1 MNNGAEGQMRVVSSG
16 KEITGSARIVHV
28 TQRDAVLRGLKTF
41 ALTVLAALATIIIP
55 GVHFI
60 SVPGGLIA
68 APIVGV
74 MVFMKSRGAVKGMSG
89 SFTCPQCGG
98 SNVLD
103 YQEGKPPY
111 YGSCPTCKSPYQAF
125 PA

>member
-1 MNNGAEGQMRVVSSG
+1 VLCNG
-16 KEITGSARIVHV
+16 KEVTGPAQIRRT
-28 TQRDAVLRGLKTF
+28 TQRDAVMRGLKTF
-41 ALTVLAALATIIIP
+41 GLTVLAALCTIIIP

-74 MVFMKSRGAVKGMSG
+74 MVFLKSRGTVRGMSG
-89 SFTCPQCGG
+89 SFQCPQCGQ
-98 SNVLD
+98 SNILE

-111 YGSCPTCKSPYQAF
+111 FGSCTSCKNPYQAF
-125 PA
+125 PV

>member
-1 MNNGAEGQMRVVSSG
+1 MSIEAEGQLRVILSG
-16 KEITGSARIVHV
+16 KETKGPAHIHVV
-28 TQRDAVLRGLKTF
+28 TQREALIRGFKTF
-41 ALTVLAALATIIIP
+41 GLTVLAALCTIIIP

-68 APIVGV
+68 APLVGI
-74 MVFMKSRGAVKGMSG
+74 MVFLKSRGTVHGMSG
-89 SFTCPQCGG
+89 TFSCPQCGQH
-98 SNVLD
+98 NVME

-111 YGSCPTCKSPYQAF
+111 FGSCASCKNPYQVF

>member
-1 MNNGAEGQMRVVSSG
+1 MNAEMDGQLRVISNG
-16 KEITGSARIVHV
+16 KEVTGPAHIRRV

-41 ALTVLAALATIIIP
+41 ALTVLAALCTIIIP

-74 MVFMKSRGAVKGMSG
+74 MVFLKSRGTIHGMSG
-89 SFTCPQCGG
+89 SFSCPQCGQN
-98 SNVLD
+98 NVLE
-103 YQEGKPPY
+103 YQVGKPPY
-111 YGSCPTCKSPYQAF
+111 FGSCPACKNPYQAF
-125 PA
+125 PV

>member
-1 MNNGAEGQMRVVSSG
+1 MSLETEGQLRVVANG
-16 KEITGSARIVHV
+16 KESTGPAFVRRI

-41 ALTVLAALATIIIP
+41 GLTVLAALCTIIIP

-68 APIVGV
+68 APIIGV
-74 MVFMKSRGAVKGMSG
+74 LVFMKSRGTIHGMSG
-89 SFTCPQCGG
+89 SFTCPECGKT
-98 SNVLD
+98 NTME

-111 YGSCPTCKSPYQAF
+111 FGSCTSCKNPYQVF
-125 PA
+125 PI

>member
-1 MNNGAEGQMRVVSSG
+1 MSIEASGQMRVLSNG
-16 KEITGSARIVHV
+16 KETTGPAHIRVV
-28 TQRDAVLRGLKTF
+28 TQREAVIRGLKTCG
-41 ALTVLAALATIIIP
+41 LTILAALCTIIIP

-74 MVFMKSRGAVKGMSG
+74 LVFLKSRGAIHGMSG
-89 SFTCPQCGG
+89 TFNCPQCGQ
-98 SNVLD
+98 SNTME

-111 YGSCPTCKSPYQAF
+111 FGSCASCKNPFQAF

>member
-1 MNNGAEGQMRVVSSG
+1 MTTESEGQLRVVANG
-16 KEITGSARIVHV
+16 KEAKGPAHIRRI
-28 TQRDAVLRGLKTF
+28 TQRDAMLRGFKT
-41 ALTVLAALATIIIP
+41 AGLTVLAALCTIIIP

-74 MVFMKSRGAVKGMSG
+74 LVFLKSRGSIHGMSG
-89 SFTCPQCGG
+89 SFPCPVCGQP
-98 SNVLD
+98 NVME

-111 YGSCPTCKSPYQAF
+111 FGSCTSCKDPYQVF